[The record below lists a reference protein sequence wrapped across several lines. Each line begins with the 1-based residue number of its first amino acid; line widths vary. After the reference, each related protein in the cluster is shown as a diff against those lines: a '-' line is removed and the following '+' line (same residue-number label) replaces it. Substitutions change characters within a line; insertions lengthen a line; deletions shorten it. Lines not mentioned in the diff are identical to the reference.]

1 MEGASKDLTRNNW
14 DYAQSTSGYLAK
26 LDHQPTLDDAVK
38 EMNDSVRQNDH
49 KNDTLE
55 RSEIAREV
63 NELKERRLP
72 AWCGAFSEA
81 SKRIM
86 TLSFLDKLFSPTF
99 NVVNSLQPEFPTLAG
114 RYGVGRSFDAMG
126 RAYRD
131 ISGLSI
137 IGKAHHWED
146 EGLPV

>member
-1 MEGASKDLTRNNW
+1 
-14 DYAQSTSGYLAK
+14 
-26 LDHQPTLDDAVK
+26 
-38 EMNDSVRQNDH
+38 
-49 KNDTLE
+49 
-55 RSEIAREV
+55 
-63 NELKERRLP
+63 
-72 AWCGAFSEA
+72 
-81 SKRIM
+81 M
-86 TLSFLDKLFSPTF
+86 TLSFLDKLFSPAF
-99 NVVNSLQPEFPTLAG
+99 NVVNSLQPAMVTFPTLAG